1 MSATAQSTH
10 DQALEF
16 QDNLNSSD
24 IEPSTDDESGNPF
37 AKRGAN
43 RIVMMFANVEENRV
57 SSKKT
62 YNQLQK
68 NGVQVSSI
76 GSQAVFHSWKNTYE
90 AWISRQRKGSTG
102 PPSIENII
110 RFLDGTLLVKGESM
124 EAVWKRHR
132 YTTVKISCPIQTVYW
147 SDLFAENGRLLWA
160 PTKVGASSRNAP
172 ARRHS
177 DTQARPDS
185 PIFEVTSATPR
196 GRGTRQ
202 SGRETQSSVKHQ
214 TSTRSLPDSSGHV
227 KSERK
232 WRDPSVGTPYNKRNR
247 TKAEFIELDDGDRG
261 AFLPEA
267 DPNSEVAGP
276 YLAKCT
282 FLKDSAQLVGV
293 PFEEDLWR
301 DVLKAAEQEGL
312 AGWEPKLNDILPD

>member
-124 EAVWKRHR
+124 EA
-132 YTTVKISCPIQTVYW
+132 
-147 SDLFAENGRLLWA
+147 
-160 PTKVGASSRNAP
+160 VGASSRNAP